1 MEVNFRGVLSLPV
14 WVPHCFLPQMLIHHK
29 VILSKKSKQVCRCES
44 GSCDGAHMQTCCHDI
59 YTRILNKR
67 NSKLRSRAWCVS
79 GVWATTFHGG
89 YCFVVK
95 MTCAENT
102 PSSLRKQDGL
112 CTQGLYCRNQ
122 SWEIETGGGVC
133 ENVSASWFD
142 TLKKKGWKKL
152 PLDWKM
158 EIDVGCWLF
167 FFYVH
172 PYARMGTLR
181 RSNTKAKTEETHAG
195 EGAPEFS

>member
-1 MEVNFRGVLSLPV
+1 MSE
-14 WVPHCFLPQMLIHHK
+14 M
-29 VILSKKSKQVCRCES
+29 SKMSEMKK
-44 GSCDGAHMQTCCHDI
+44 
-59 YTRILNKR
+59 TRNRMDPKLN
-67 NSKLRSRAWCVS
+67 LQ
-79 GVWATTFHGG
+79 FHAISWIPAKNADNTQHITLHTVTGKG
-89 YCFVVK
+89 RDW
-95 MTCAENT
+95 MTCAENPP
-102 PSSLRKQDGL
+102 PSLLKQDGL

>member
-1 MEVNFRGVLSLPV
+1 MYPYLQPNLGAAARRLRVLV
-14 WVPHCFLPQMLIHHK
+14 V
-29 VILSKKSKQVCRCES
+29 VCRREATGLQGC
-44 GSCDGAHMQTCCHDI
+44 
-59 YTRILNKR
+59 
-67 NSKLRSRAWCVS
+67 LRTSRPR
-79 GVWATTFHGG
+79 
-89 YCFVVK
+89 K
-95 MTCAENT
+95 MTCAENPP
-102 PSSLRKQDGL
+102 PSLLKQDGL
-112 CTQGLYCRNQ
+112 CTQGLYCWNQ

-158 EIDVGCWLF
+158 EIDVECWLF

-181 RSNTKAKTEETHAG
+181 RSHTKAKTEETHAG

>member
-1 MEVNFRGVLSLPV
+1 MRTLEATLWWQIESSDR
-14 WVPHCFLPQMLIHHK
+14 LIFAART
-29 VILSKKSKQVCRCES
+29 S
-44 GSCDGAHMQTCCHDI
+44 
-59 YTRILNKR
+59 
-67 NSKLRSRAWCVS
+67 
-79 GVWATTFHGG
+79 
-89 YCFVVK
+89 CFVEK
-95 MTCAENT
+95 NDRIRKPILEKRRRMTCAENPP
-102 PSSLRKQDGL
+102 PSLLKQDGL
-112 CTQGLYCRNQ
+112 CTQDLYCRNQ

-158 EIDVGCWLF
+158 EIDVECWLF

>member
-1 MEVNFRGVLSLPV
+1 
-14 WVPHCFLPQMLIHHK
+14 
-29 VILSKKSKQVCRCES
+29 
-44 GSCDGAHMQTCCHDI
+44 
-59 YTRILNKR
+59 
-67 NSKLRSRAWCVS
+67 
-79 GVWATTFHGG
+79 
-89 YCFVVK
+89 
-95 MTCAENT
+95 MTCAENPT
-102 PSSLRKQDGL
+102 PSLLKQDGL

-142 TLKKKGWKKL
+142 TLKKKGWK
-152 PLDWKM
+152 
-158 EIDVGCWLF
+158 EIAAWLENGDVEFWLF